1 MTQGRTARTATR
13 IRRGPIDP
21 PSSSSNM
28 IPSTDCSD
36 PKKSH
41 MFERNDTLPY
51 LTLNGTIDAIPHPAE
66 EDAIR
71 PPPIFVG
78 PTPLNSPIG
87 QAPFHDTG
95 QVDMQGNRQSHRNT
109 GAIVAPSSYFPP
121 VPLSE
126 DYVEEHEGGLIAT
139 AVEII
144 NTARDLFGVIIGSPG
159 RMGRSWYESH

>member
-1 MTQGRTARTATR
+1 
-13 IRRGPIDP
+13 
-21 PSSSSNM
+21 M
-28 IPSTDCSD
+28 IPSTDSSD
-36 PKKSH
+36 PTKPLKVESDDNPPH
-41 MFERNDTLPY
+41 LM
-51 LTLNGTIDAIPHPAE
+51 LNGAIGPIPHIAN
-66 EDAIR
+66 EDALR

-87 QAPFHDTG
+87 QSPFHGTG
-95 QVDMQGNRQSHRNT
+95 YGAMQGNRQSHRNT
-109 GAIVAPSSYFPP
+109 GAVVAPSSYFPP

-126 DYVEEHEGGLIAT
+126 DYVEEHEGGLIAS